1 MGKVND
7 YINSLEGQVDLDP
20 IKIAK
25 DLSELHKSEYE
36 PVVAKVEQLTS
47 TIATKDQ
54 QIADA
59 QREISEQKALNFDLT
74 MQLPGQDQ
82 GDNKPDTVSGKESG
96 DPRITVADLFSP
108 DVRKHNHFLRRN

>member
-1 MGKVND
+1 MSKVND
-7 YINSLEGQVDLDP
+7 YINSLEGQTDLDP

-47 TIATKDQ
+47 TITAKDQ

-82 GDNKPDTVSGKESG
+82 GDNKPENASSKESG
-96 DPRITVADLFSP
+96 DPRITGADLFNENVP
-108 DVRKHNHFLRRN
+108 KHNTFLRRN